1 MGIFKGVNMSTED
14 KEEFQDAGNMKL
26 SSWVVMLVT
35 GVITASALSVVNTL
49 SQNYSEIVRMRVELS
64 TLNENNKTIL
74 AALASQDERIRA
86 LEIKNSSSKN

>member
-1 MGIFKGVNMSTED
+1 MSTED

>member
-1 MGIFKGVNMSTED
+1 MGIFKGVNMSTEE
-14 KEEFQDAGNMKL
+14 KEDFQDAGNMKL

-86 LEIKNSSSKN
+86 LEIKNSSGKN

>member
-1 MGIFKGVNMSTED
+1 MSTED
-14 KEEFQDAGNMKL
+14 KEDFQDAGNMKL

>member
-14 KEEFQDAGNMKL
+14 KEDFQDAGNMKL

>member
-1 MGIFKGVNMSTED
+1 MSTED
-14 KEEFQDAGNMKL
+14 KEDFQDAGNMKL

-86 LEIKNSSSKN
+86 LEIKNSSGKN

>member
-14 KEEFQDAGNMKL
+14 KEDFQDAGNMKL

-86 LEIKNSSSKN
+86 LEIKNSSGKN

>member
-14 KEEFQDAGNMKL
+14 KEDFQDAGNMKL
-26 SSWVVMLVT
+26 TSWVVMLVT

-86 LEIKNSSSKN
+86 LEIKSSSGKN

>member
-1 MGIFKGVNMSTED
+1 MGIFKGVNMSTEE
-14 KEEFQDAGNMKL
+14 KEDFQDAGNMKL

-74 AALASQDERIRA
+74 AALANQDERIRA

>member
-1 MGIFKGVNMSTED
+1 MSTEE
-14 KEEFQDAGNMKL
+14 KEDFQDAGNMKL

-86 LEIKNSSSKN
+86 LEIKNSSGKN

>member
-14 KEEFQDAGNMKL
+14 KEDFQDAGNMKL

-86 LEIKNSSSKN
+86 LEIKNSAGKN